1 MKMKKI
7 VCAMVSAALLVSM
20 AAATAFAVESVPS
33 KTGTDADAGK
43 TEVSASGSV
52 SSEGLQVEVKTTEDS
67 SKEETQLKGEGV
79 EKYLTAEAVD
89 AAAKILGSEK
99 DAVTVSEIKEIKVS
113 GYKTDMDKIT
123 VKVPMAALPESGTT
137 VAVIIRVK
145 TPNGKIVNLPLAGVV
160 VEETVVVNGVEE
172 LGQRGGFQHQG
183 HAVRADA
190 LHVPCAQVSQTM
202 VFHGVGLAVKIV
214 HTAVRAAA
222 VGEQHRHAEAGAA
235 ALGEVGA
242 TGPDVLVTVQG
253 KAGDHAAALRGD
265 GEGGLFL
272 GVGNDVLLVA
282 GAVLGDVPGG
292 DLIHK

>member
-43 TEVSASGSV
+43 TDVSVSGSA

-89 AAAKILGSEK
+89 AAAKILGTEK

-113 GYKTDMDKIT
+113 GYKTGMDKIT

-137 VAVIIRVK
+137 VA
-145 TPNGKIVNLPLAGVV
+145 GVV
-160 VEETVVVNGVEE
+160 VEETVVVNGVARKVRKVQLE
-172 LGQRGGFQHQG
+172 L
-183 HAVRADA
+183 DA
-190 LHVPCAQVSQTM
+190 TTM
-202 VFHGVGLAVKIV
+202 INLQAGKAYI
-214 HTAVRAAA
+214 AA
-222 VGEQHRHAEAGAA
+222 VTR
-235 ALGEVGA
+235 
-242 TGPDVLVTVQG
+242 
-253 KAGDHAAALRGD
+253 K
-265 GEGGLFL
+265 
-272 GVGNDVLLVA
+272 
-282 GAVLGDVPGG
+282 
-292 DLIHK
+292 

>member
-43 TEVSASGSV
+43 TDVSVSGSA
-52 SSEGLQVEVKTTEDS
+52 SSEGLQVEDS

-79 EKYLTAEAVD
+79 EQYLTTKAVD

-113 GYKTDMDKIT
+113 GYKTHMGKIT

-137 VAVIIRVK
+137 VAVIIRIK

-160 VEETVVVNGVEE
+160 VEETVVVNGVARKVRKVQLE
-172 LGQRGGFQHQG
+172 L
-183 HAVRADA
+183 DA
-190 LHVPCAQVSQTM
+190 TTM
-202 VFHGVGLAVKIV
+202 INLQAGKAYI
-214 HTAVRAAA
+214 AA
-222 VGEQHRHAEAGAA
+222 VTR
-235 ALGEVGA
+235 
-242 TGPDVLVTVQG
+242 
-253 KAGDHAAALRGD
+253 K
-265 GEGGLFL
+265 
-272 GVGNDVLLVA
+272 
-282 GAVLGDVPGG
+282 
-292 DLIHK
+292 

>member
-43 TEVSASGSV
+43 TDVSGSV

-67 SKEETQLKGEGV
+67 SKEEAQLKNEGM
-79 EKYLTAEAVD
+79 EQYLTTKAVA
-89 AAAKILGSEK
+89 AAAKILGTEK

-113 GYKTDMDKIT
+113 GYKTGMDKIT

-160 VEETVVVNGVEE
+160 VEETVVVNGVARKVRKVQLE
-172 LGQRGGFQHQG
+172 L
-183 HAVRADA
+183 DA
-190 LHVPCAQVSQTM
+190 TTM
-202 VFHGVGLAVKIV
+202 INLQAGKAYI
-214 HTAVRAAA
+214 AA
-222 VGEQHRHAEAGAA
+222 VTR
-235 ALGEVGA
+235 
-242 TGPDVLVTVQG
+242 
-253 KAGDHAAALRGD
+253 K
-265 GEGGLFL
+265 
-272 GVGNDVLLVA
+272 
-282 GAVLGDVPGG
+282 
-292 DLIHK
+292 

>member
-52 SSEGLQVEVKTTEDS
+52 TSEGLQVEVKTTEDS
-67 SKEETQLKGEGV
+67 SKEETQLKSQGV

-89 AAAKILGSEK
+89 AAAKILGTEK
-99 DAVTVSEIKEIKVS
+99 SAVTVSEIKEIKVS
-113 GYKTDMDKIT
+113 GYKTGMDKIT

-160 VEETVVVNGVEE
+160 VEETVVVNGVARKVRKVQLE
-172 LGQRGGFQHQG
+172 L
-183 HAVRADA
+183 DA
-190 LHVPCAQVSQTM
+190 TTM
-202 VFHGVGLAVKIV
+202 INLQAGKAYI
-214 HTAVRAAA
+214 AA
-222 VGEQHRHAEAGAA
+222 VTR
-235 ALGEVGA
+235 
-242 TGPDVLVTVQG
+242 
-253 KAGDHAAALRGD
+253 K
-265 GEGGLFL
+265 
-272 GVGNDVLLVA
+272 
-282 GAVLGDVPGG
+282 
-292 DLIHK
+292 

>member
-145 TPNGKIVNLPLAGVV
+145 TPNGKIVNLQAGK
-160 VEETVVVNGVEE
+160 
-172 LGQRGGFQHQG
+172 
-183 HAVRADA
+183 AY
-190 LHVPCAQVSQTM
+190 
-202 VFHGVGLAVKIV
+202 I
-214 HTAVRAAA
+214 AA
-222 VGEQHRHAEAGAA
+222 VTR
-235 ALGEVGA
+235 
-242 TGPDVLVTVQG
+242 
-253 KAGDHAAALRGD
+253 K
-265 GEGGLFL
+265 
-272 GVGNDVLLVA
+272 
-282 GAVLGDVPGG
+282 
-292 DLIHK
+292 

>member
-52 SSEGLQVEVKTTEDS
+52 SSEGLQVEVKTTEDA
-67 SKEETQLKGEGV
+67 SKEETQLKGV

-113 GYKTDMDKIT
+113 GYKTDMDKLT

-160 VEETVVVNGVEE
+160 VEETVVVNGVARKVRKVQLE
-172 LGQRGGFQHQG
+172 L
-183 HAVRADA
+183 DA
-190 LHVPCAQVSQTM
+190 TTM
-202 VFHGVGLAVKIV
+202 INLQAGKAYI
-214 HTAVRAAA
+214 AA
-222 VGEQHRHAEAGAA
+222 VTR
-235 ALGEVGA
+235 
-242 TGPDVLVTVQG
+242 
-253 KAGDHAAALRGD
+253 K
-265 GEGGLFL
+265 
-272 GVGNDVLLVA
+272 
-282 GAVLGDVPGG
+282 
-292 DLIHK
+292 